1 MEKQVRYV
9 VSGPLEAVKV
19 GNIRLNMRPAGTYD
33 DQLSFVELTDVP
45 SEDDE
50 EGALSILIQV
60 DQARAVADVLYVMA
74 DVIDDLARPMSPGAD
89 ELEVPVPT

>member
-33 DQLSFVELTDVP
+33 DQLSFVELTDVS

-60 DQARAVADVLYVMA
+60 DQARAVADVMVMMA
-74 DVIDDLARPMSPGAD
+74 DVAGDLS
-89 ELEVPVPT
+89 EPVPPALHPLPLPVST